1 MNKTIFSYQQ
11 RVSFLQQLKSET
23 FDIIVIGGGITGAGI
38 ALDAAARGLKTAL
51 IEKKDFAS
59 GTSSRSTKLIHGG
72 LRYLKQLQI
81 HVVAETGRESAI
93 VHRLAPHL
101 VVPEKMML
109 PVYKGLST
117 PKWMISLG
125 LWMYDFLAGVK
136 GDDRRKMLNKQQTL
150 AVEPLL
156 PAKNLKGSGYYA
168 EYMTDD
174 ARLTVEVIKTAVKQG
189 AICLNYVES
198 KAFLYDDKG
207 KINGLRCRDHVHGD
221 EFDIAGKFVVN
232 ATGIWVDDL
241 RKADHSLSG
250 KHLLITKG
258 VHLVFDRKKL
268 PLHNP
273 LYFEIP
279 DGRMIF
285 MIPRN
290 GVSYIGTTDTPYTAN
305 KENIPVKNEDV
316 EYLLHAFRDLF
327 PDFKLEKEDIV
338 AAWAGLRPL
347 IYQEGKSASEIS
359 RKDEIFVSPAG
370 LISMAGGKLTGYRRM
385 AEKTVDMIVKKAGK
399 EFRQHIKKKSVS
411 RNIPLTDSSVGS
423 LDEVKTFAEK
433 LYLQFQ
439 QAGYKKEDVFQM
451 VFKYGMSARDILD
464 TAVQEKTGDTKENLM
479 LAELNFCLE
488 KEMVFKPLDFLE
500 RRRSRL
506 LFETDTVRAYYPAV
520 LEKFRRVFQWDE
532 KHYLA
537 EKKEVERRLAE
548 VELKDIKRDA

>member
-1 MNKTIFSYQQ
+1 MNKTVFSYKH
-11 RVSFLQQLKSET
+11 RVSFLQQLKSGT
-23 FDIIVIGGGITGAGI
+23 FDVIVIGGGITGAGI

-59 GTSSRSTKLIHGG
+59 GTSGRSTKLIHGG

-81 HVVAETGRESAI
+81 HVVAETGRERAI
-93 VHRLAPHL
+93 VHKLAPHL

-125 LWMYDFLAGVK
+125 LWIYDLLAGVK
-136 GDDRRKMLNKQQTL
+136 GDDRRKMLNKQKTL
-150 AVEPLL
+150 AIEPLL
-156 PAKNLKGSGYYA
+156 PAQNLKGSGYYA

-198 KAFLYDDKG
+198 MAFLYDDNG
-207 KINGLRCRDHVHGD
+207 KINGLRCRDQVHGD
-221 EFDIAGKFVVN
+221 VFDMAGKFVVN

-241 RKADHSLSG
+241 RKADHSLSE

-285 MIPRN
+285 MIPRY
-290 GVSYIGTTDTPYTAN
+290 GVSYIGTTDTPYTAD
-305 KENIPVKNEDV
+305 KENIPVEKEDV

-327 PDFKLEKEDIV
+327 PDFKLDKEDIV

-359 RKDEIFVSPAG
+359 RKDEIFVSPGG

-385 AEKTVDMIVKKAGK
+385 AEKAVDMIVNKAGK
-399 EFRQHIKKKSVS
+399 EFRHIKKISVS
-411 RNIPLTDSSVGS
+411 RNIPLTESSAGS
-423 LDEVKTFAEK
+423 LVEVKTFAEN

-439 QAGYKKEDVFQM
+439 QEDYKKEDVFQI
-451 VFKYGMSARDILD
+451 VDKYGLSTRDILES
-464 TAVQEKTGDTKENLM
+464 AVQEKTGDTEKNLM

-500 RRRSRL
+500 RRSSRL
-506 LFETDTVRAYYPAV
+506 LFETGTVKAYYPAV

-548 VELKDIKRDA
+548 VELKDIKREA

>member
-1 MNKTIFSYQQ
+1 MNKTTFSYQN
-11 RVSFLQQLKSET
+11 RASFLQQLKSGI
-23 FDIIVIGGGITGAGI
+23 FDVIVIGGGITGAGI

-81 HVVAETGRESAI
+81 HVVAETGRERAI

-125 LWMYDFLAGVK
+125 LWLYDLLAGVK
-136 GDDRRKMLNKQQTL
+136 GDDRRRMLNKQQTL
-150 AVEPLL
+150 AIEPLL
-156 PAKNLKGSGYYA
+156 PPQNLKGSGYYA

-198 KAFLYDDKG
+198 TSFLYDNNG
-207 KINGLRCRDHVHGD
+207 KINGLRCHDHVQD
-221 EFDIAGKFVVN
+221 NDFDIAGKFVVN

-285 MIPRN
+285 MIPRY
-290 GVSYIGTTDTPYTAN
+290 GVSYIGTTDTPYTAD
-305 KENIPVKNEDV
+305 KDNIPVEKEDV

-327 PDFKLEKEDIV
+327 PEVKLEKEDIV

-359 RKDEIFVSPAG
+359 RKDEIFVSPGG

-385 AEKTVDMIVKKAGK
+385 AEKAVDLIVKTAGK
-399 EFRQHIKKKSVS
+399 EFRNIKIKSVS
-411 RNIPLTDSSVGS
+411 RNIPLTESSPAS
-423 LDEVKTFAEK
+423 LEEVKSFAEN

-439 QAGYKKEDVFQM
+439 QAGYKKEDLFQM
-451 VFKYGMSARDILD
+451 VFKYGKSAGEILETAARD
-464 TAVQEKTGDTKENLM
+464 KTGSAEDNLM
-479 LAELNFCLE
+479 LAELSFCLE

-500 RRRSRL
+500 RRSSRL
-506 LFETDTVRAYYPAV
+506 LFETSTVKSYYPAV
-520 LEKFRRVFQWDE
+520 LEKFRQVFQWDE
-532 KHYLA
+532 KQYLA
-537 EKKEVERRLAE
+537 EKEAVECRLAE
-548 VELKDIKRDA
+548 VELQEIKRAT

>member
-1 MNKTIFSYQQ
+1 MNKTVFSYKH
-11 RVSFLQQLKSET
+11 RVSFLQQLKSGT
-23 FDIIVIGGGITGAGI
+23 FDVIVIGGGITGAGI

-59 GTSSRSTKLIHGG
+59 GTSGRSTKLIHGG

-81 HVVAETGRESAI
+81 HVVAETGRERAI
-93 VHRLAPHL
+93 VHKLAPHL

-125 LWMYDFLAGVK
+125 LWIYDLLAGVK
-136 GDDRRKMLNKQQTL
+136 GDDRRKMLNKQKTL
-150 AVEPLL
+150 AIEPLL
-156 PAKNLKGSGYYA
+156 PAQNLKGSGYYA

-198 KAFLYDDKG
+198 MAFLYDDNG
-207 KINGLRCRDHVHGD
+207 KINGLRCRDQVHGD
-221 EFDIAGKFVVN
+221 VFDMAGKFVVN

-241 RKADHSLSG
+241 RKADHSLSE

-285 MIPRN
+285 MIPRY
-290 GVSYIGTTDTPYTAN
+290 GVSYIGTTDTPYTAD
-305 KENIPVKNEDV
+305 KENIPVEKEDV

-327 PDFKLEKEDIV
+327 PDFKLDKEDIV

-359 RKDEIFVSPAG
+359 RKDEIFVSPGG

-385 AEKTVDMIVKKAGK
+385 AEKAVDMIVNKAGK
-399 EFRQHIKKKSVS
+399 EFRHIKKISVS
-411 RNIPLTDSSVGS
+411 RNIPLTESSAGS
-423 LDEVKTFAEK
+423 LVEVKTFAEN

-439 QAGYKKEDVFQM
+439 QEDYKKEDVFQM
-451 VFKYGMSARDILD
+451 VFKYGMSARDILES
-464 TAVQEKTGDTKENLM
+464 AVQEKTGDTEKNLM

-500 RRRSRL
+500 RRSSRL
-506 LFETDTVRAYYPAV
+506 LFETGTVKAYYPAV

-532 KHYLA
+532 KQYLA

-548 VELKDIKRDA
+548 VELKDIKREA